1 MKKQRSQRDLYQEIT
16 DRIVER
22 LEAGDL
28 PPWRQPIRGAGDDP
42 FPKNLSTGKSYRGI
56 NVWLLALT
64 SWTEGYG
71 SRYWMTFRQV
81 KALGGQVRK
90 GERGSLVTFWK
101 PYEKTD
107 PTTDEKTIL
116 PVLKH
121 YTVFNAEQIE
131 GVTPPDTLTA
141 DPNEPPFLPIAQ
153 AQGIVE
159 GFAGSPAIEHHGS
172 RAAYFPQE
180 DVVRIA
186 PPERFETPE
195 AYYGTLYHELTHAT
209 GHSRRLDRG
218 LDTQLAPF
226 GTPDYSKEELVAA
239 HEGPREKVAEPA
251 KTLDLSPG
259 GGVEQEVH
267 TKLDNEAI
275 ARNKEKDEQ
284 MAAWRDVEIGTSR
297 SFNTQSLPPL
307 QLRPQPTPEVLR
319 DARGRHERQSG
330 GAERD

>member
-1 MKKQRSQRDLYQEIT
+1 MKKQRTQRDLYQEIT

-22 LEAGDL
+22 LEAGDI
-28 PPWRQPIRGAGDDP
+28 PPWRQPIRGATGDP

-56 NVWLLALT
+56 NVWLLSLT

-71 SRYWMTFRQV
+71 SRYWMTFRQA
-81 KALGGQVRK
+81 KELGGQVRK

-153 AQGIVE
+153 AQDIVD

-218 LDTQLAPF
+218 LDTRLAPF
-226 GTPDYSKEELVAA
+226 GTPDYSKEELVAEMGA
-239 HEGPREKVAEPA
+239 AFLCAVAGISPPMIEQSAAYLAGWLRQMKQDKKLIVQAAGHAQKAADLILGVTFNDAAKPVIEDREPPPPKPTSYRSQR
-251 KTLDLSPG
+251 TLD
-259 GGVEQEVH
+259 
-267 TKLDNEAI
+267 
-275 ARNKEKDEQ
+275 
-284 MAAWRDVEIGTSR
+284 
-297 SFNTQSLPPL
+297 F
-307 QLRPQPTPEVLR
+307 
-319 DARGRHERQSG
+319 
-330 GAERD
+330 